1 MRSKGSAALII
12 KRIFRN
18 FDIMTRLTVDIDN
31 SKSEKLLLEVLTAL
45 GLPYKV
51 EHTGNEAVTEK
62 PFNKAELA
70 MYKRLKKSFE
80 QIKLHQEGKIKLK
93 TIEEVLAE
101 LS

>member
-1 MRSKGSAALII
+1 MPLERKLVLSKAFEKSYQ
-12 KRIFRN
+12 KF
-18 FDIMTRLTVDIDN
+18 T
-31 SKSEKLLLEVLTAL
+31 SKNHLL
-45 GLPYKV
+45 
-51 EHTGNEAVTEK
+51 
-62 PFNKAELA
+62 KASELA

>member
-1 MRSKGSAALII
+1 
-12 KRIFRN
+12 
-18 FDIMTRLTVDIDN
+18 MTRLTVDIDN
-31 SKSEKLLLEVLTAL
+31 SRSEKVVLEVFKAL
-45 GLPYKV
+45 GLNYEV
-51 EHTGNEAVTEK
+51 EYTGNTTGTEK
-62 PFNKAELA
+62 PLNKAELA